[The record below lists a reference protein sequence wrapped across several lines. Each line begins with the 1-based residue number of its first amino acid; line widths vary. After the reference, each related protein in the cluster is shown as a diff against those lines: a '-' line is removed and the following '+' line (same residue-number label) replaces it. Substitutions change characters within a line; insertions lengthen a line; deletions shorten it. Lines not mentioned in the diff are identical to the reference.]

1 MDLSI
6 YIIQWLTLVTIFTMA
21 LLSPGPDLVMAVKN
35 SIIYSRRAGV
45 FTALG
50 FGLGVL
56 VHVTYV
62 ALGISALIS
71 QSIIVFNIIKWVG
84 AAYLIWVGFQA
95 LRSQGMDNKV
105 VDDALKTGVDKK
117 EFDDFKALRS
127 GFFTNVLNPKA
138 TLFFLAIFSQII
150 SPETPLSWYVVYGVT
165 CAIMTALWFSLVAI
179 FLTHTPIRKVF
190 MRITKWF
197 DRICGGLLI
206 ALGIKVALTAK

>member
-35 SIIYSRRAGV
+35 SISYSRRAGV

-71 QSIIVFNIIKWVG
+71 QSIILFNIIKWVG

-95 LRSQGMDNKV
+95 LRSQGMGNKV
-105 VDDALKTGVDKK
+105 VDDALKKGVDKK

-150 SPETPLSWYVVYGVT
+150 NPLTPLSWYVVYGVT

>member
-1 MDLSI
+1 MDLNL
-6 YIIQWLTLVTIFTMA
+6 YLIQLITLIVVFSMA

-35 SIIYSRRAGV
+35 SITYSRRVGI
-45 FTALG
+45 FTAIG

-56 VHVTYV
+56 VHVSYV

-71 QSIIVFNIIKWVG
+71 QSIILFNVIKYAG

-95 LRSQGMDNKV
+95 LRSKGMGNKV
-105 VDDALKTGVDKK
+105 VEEALDNAKNKK
-117 EFDDFKALRS
+117 NFGDLAGLRS
-127 GFFTNVLNPKA
+127 GFLTNVLNPKA

-150 SPETPLSWYVVYGVT
+150 SADTPLMWYIVYGMT
-165 CAIMTALWFSLVAI
+165 CAVMTAGWFSLVAI

-206 ALGIKVALTAK
+206 ALGIKVALTSK